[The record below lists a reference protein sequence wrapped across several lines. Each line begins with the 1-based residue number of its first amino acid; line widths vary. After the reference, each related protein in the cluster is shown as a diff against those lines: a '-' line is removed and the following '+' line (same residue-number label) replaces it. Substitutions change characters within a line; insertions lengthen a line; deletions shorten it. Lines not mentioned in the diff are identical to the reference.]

1 MSLCLRVTAAFAVV
15 LFATISLQGDPLR
28 IFIRAGIKTHGP
40 GQHDHPRFL
49 GEYTKLLQERGMTV
63 DGAMEF
69 PTVVQLEKTDVIV
82 IFAADGMRI
91 VGEQRTNFEKYLQR
105 GGGVMVLHDGI
116 VSGDQHAW
124 CKQVVGGAWI
134 WKKDAPNKEATRWH
148 EGEVGVYFTE
158 QEHPITRGLS
168 NFDWKDEVY
177 NQLDMAPDIQVLAT
191 SFVDV
196 FNIWPQL
203 WTYEKTWAGGTV
215 PYRAFV
221 SIPGH
226 EFASFETP
234 HYRAILLRGIAWA
247 GKRSNVDEFC
257 RPDEL
262 NSLRYPA
269 GGPTPA
275 ASAVTRMNLHP
286 EFNVTLAADENV
298 AEKIMSLDW
307 DPRGRMWVVET
318 PEYPGARDVHKNDAK
333 IKPWQ
338 PLEPEKYPVGAKVNR
353 RPKDRISILEDTN
366 GDGVMDRKTV
376 FADGLELP
384 TSLVFY
390 RDGVIVSQ
398 APDILWIRDTNGD
411 GKADT
416 TEVLYT
422 GWGTFD
428 THAVISNLRWGPD
441 GWVYGSVGYTRG
453 NVSSPKT
460 GKAFGEIAAGIYR
473 FRPDGSALE
482 QMAAG
487 GCNTWGCEITPD
499 GEIVYTTATCG
510 EPICHVV
517 IPEMILARG
526 SVPGMKAYLNVIEE
540 NKIYPPF
547 QEKRQ
552 PYAQIDWVNA
562 WTAAAGACVYDGGA
576 WPAKWAPNDRLSFF
590 MSEATMHLFHHQFL
604 DPKGPTYQGH
614 KEDGR
619 KETEFLTSNDYWFR
633 PIHSRVGPDGAMYVV
648 DFYNQIGV
656 HNDTRGPAH
665 GARNA
670 AARPDRDHYFTR
682 VYRIQHKEAH
692 TLPPF
697 NLDKGTPRQLLEM
710 LRHPNGWVRTTA
722 NRLLTENPEG
732 LNELQPELGRLIEE
746 GEASPFARVQ
756 ALWLYASLA
765 RTHTVGWN
773 EGVLRT
779 VFSDRS
785 AVVRKNAVRVAAALV
800 EQPGVK
806 HRVQEGN
813 SMEATTRAL
822 VERLKDSDERVR
834 IQALMAAGS
843 MPPSPALVLAVV
855 QSWPT
860 LKDKWLQSAAVGASA
875 SAPLAYLEAA
885 FEYRNSVEVVDFVPH
900 IARIAANKGDARLAA
915 DIIQMIA
922 KQPAST
928 DSLKAAVLESMNAGL
943 AADRRPEVNDA
954 LLGALKALLASDRT
968 AGSVLPFI
976 PRWNVGASLATE
988 MKPAVTKA
996 TAALGNTELSDEIRG
1011 QVASNLVG
1019 IRALDAGI
1027 VPSVA
1032 AILGAPQSSPALQRR
1047 IVDALGATPEGG
1059 LALVDAFPRLGNNLV
1074 EPAFGHILKREG
1086 SASRFLDRL
1095 ADKSINIRTLG
1106 PARVHRIRT
1115 HGDPA
1120 IARRANAVIDSLAG
1134 PEQKEKDS
1142 LIARLRPE
1150 VEKAGNIENG
1160 KKVYTANCAACHIF
1174 KNEGRNLAPAL
1185 TGMGAHGAAD
1195 LLVHIIDPNRL
1206 VEPNFISVIVE
1217 TRAGDTFDGI
1227 IDRENASEV
1236 VLRDAT
1242 TDHTIRTADIK
1253 SRNSTGRSLMPE
1265 GFEQLGAE
1273 NLRDMLAYVC
1283 ADELRFR
1290 ILDLGGAFTAN
1301 NSRGLYNSPENVGET
1316 VRFRRYGLWRAE
1328 EVPFE
1333 VVSPEKVAANVVVLK
1348 GGAEDSWSRK
1358 TLPRRV
1364 EVKVGVAAARLHFLG
1379 GVAGWGFPAVSDK
1392 DLNVMKVSIQFVD
1405 GSTQEMVFKNG
1416 VEIADYNGRHDVP
1429 GSKNLNWTTGRG
1441 QIRWFSRNVTKA
1453 TVIEKLVLESYDN
1466 DVAPTVF
1473 GITVEVAGVG
1483 ASGGGT
1489 DGGAVSKAAVN
1500 PPPVIFPPGNG
1511 LRTLI
1516 VGGGSSHDFERWFN
1530 IAEVSTLNAA
1540 GYRAVYS
1547 EPNPGLAGA
1556 IQFADIL
1563 YLSNNKAFADTES
1576 RDAVFA
1582 HVNRGKGLLLVH
1594 PALWHNWDKEWPEY
1608 NRVLC
1613 GGGSRGHDRYGE
1625 FEVTVTDPGH
1635 SLMKGVQARFSL
1647 SDELYYFEPD
1657 SQGTPIRVL
1666 ATAHS
1671 KIKDRTFPIVFV
1683 VQHPKSRI
1691 VGLTL
1696 GHDGQAHNHPAYR
1709 QILLNATQWAGEK

>member
-1 MSLCLRVTAAFAVV
+1 MSQCLRVLVLVTVV
-15 LFATISLQGDPLR
+15 LCAAISLRGDPLR
-28 IFIRAGIKTHGP
+28 VFIRAGLKTHGP

-49 GEYTKLLQERGMTV
+49 GEYTKLLQERGLTV
-63 DGAMEF
+63 DGGMDF
-69 PTVVQLEKTDVIV
+69 PTAAQLEKADVIV
-82 IFAADGMRI
+82 IYAADGMRI
-91 VGEQRTNFEKYLQR
+91 VGEDRAIFEKYLQR

-116 VSGDQHAW
+116 VSGDQHGW
-124 CKQVVGGAWI
+124 CKRVVGGAWI
-134 WKKDAPNKEATRWH
+134 WKQDPSGKAATRWH

-158 QEHPITRGLS
+158 QPHPITRGIS

-177 NQLDMAPDIQVLAT
+177 NQLDMAPDVQVLAT

-203 WTYEKTWAGGTV
+203 WTYEKTWSGGTV

-257 RPDEL
+257 RPEEL

-275 ASAVTRMNLHP
+275 STAVTRMNLHP
-286 EFNVTLAADENV
+286 EFNVTLAADETV

-318 PEYPGARDVHKNDAK
+318 PEYPGARDVHKNDVK

-366 GDGVMDRKTV
+366 GDGVMDHKTV

-390 RDGVIVSQ
+390 RDGVIVTQ
-398 APDILWIRDTNGD
+398 APDILWIRDTDGD
-411 GKADT
+411 GQADT

-453 NVSSPKT
+453 NVASPKT
-460 GKAFGEIAAGIYR
+460 GRAFGEIAAGIYR

-487 GCNTWGCEITPD
+487 SCNTWGCEITPD
-499 GEIVYTTATCG
+499 GEIVYSTATCG
-510 EPICHVV
+510 EPICHVI
-517 IPEMILARG
+517 IPETILARG
-526 SVPGMKAYLNVIEE
+526 SVPGTKAYLNVIEE

-552 PYAQIDWVNA
+552 PYVQIDWVNA

-576 WPAKWAPNDRLSFF
+576 WPAKWAPDDRLSFF

-604 DPKGPTYQGH
+604 DPKGPTYQGR

-619 KETEFLTSNDYWFR
+619 KETEFLTSDDYWFR

-670 AARPDRDHYFTR
+670 AARPDRDHHFTR

-692 TLPPF
+692 AMPPF
-697 NLDKGTPRQLLEM
+697 KLDRGTPIQLLET

-722 NRLLTENPEG
+722 NRLLTENPDG
-732 LNELQPELGRLIEE
+732 LNDVQPQLVQLIADR
-746 GEASPFARVQ
+746 EASPFARVQ
-756 ALWLYASLA
+756 GLWLYASLA

-773 EGVLRT
+773 GDIWRA

-785 AVVRKNAVRVAAALV
+785 AAVRKNAVRVAAALT
-800 EQPGVK
+800 EQPGVTY
-806 HRVQEGN
+806 RVQEVN
-813 SMEATTRAL
+813 PVEAMTRAL
-822 VERLKDSDERVR
+822 VERLNDTDDRVR

-843 MPPSPALVLAVV
+843 MPPSPALVAALV

-875 SAPLAYLEAA
+875 AAPLAYLEAA
-885 FEYRNSVEVVDFVPH
+885 FHHQNPAEVLTFVPH
-900 IARIAANKGDARLAA
+900 LARIAANKGDARLAA
-915 DIIQMIA
+915 DIVRMIA
-922 KQPAST
+922 RQPAST
-928 DSLKAAVLESMNAGL
+928 DSLKAAVLESLNAGL
-943 AADRRPEVNDA
+943 PVERRPEVDA
-954 LLGALKALLASDRT
+954 TLLGALKALLASDGS
-968 AGSVLPFI
+968 AASVLPFI
-976 PRWNVGASLATE
+976 PRWNVSTRLANE

-996 TAALGNTELSDEIRG
+996 TAALANAELADGIRG
-1011 QVASNLVG
+1011 QVAANLVG
-1019 IRALDAGI
+1019 VRSLDAGI
-1027 VPSVA
+1027 LPAVA
-1032 AILGAPQSSPALQRR
+1032 AVLGDPQSSPELQRR

-1059 LALVDAFPRLGNNLV
+1059 LTLVDAFPRLSNNLI
-1074 EPAFGHILKREG
+1074 EPAFGHILKRDR

-1095 ADKSINIRTLG
+1095 ADKSINLRTLG

-1115 HGDPA
+1115 HGAPA
-1120 IARRANAVIDSLAG
+1120 IAWRANEVIDSLAG
-1134 PEQKEKDS
+1134 PEQKEKES
-1142 LIARLRPE
+1142 LIARLRP
-1150 VEKAGNIENG
+1150 VVGTAGNIENG

-1185 TGMGAHGAAD
+1185 TGMGAHGAAE

-1206 VEPNFISVIVE
+1206 VEPNFISVLIE
-1217 TRAGDTFDGI
+1217 TRGGDTFDGI
-1227 IDRENASEV
+1227 IERENASEV

-1253 SRNSTGRSLMPE
+1253 SRNSTGRGLMPE

-1273 NLRDMLAYVC
+1273 NLRDMLAYIC
-1283 ADELRFR
+1283 ADEMRFR
-1290 ILDLGGAFTAN
+1290 ILDLSGAFTAN
-1301 NSRGLYNSPENVGET
+1301 NSRGLYNSPENADET

-1328 EVPFE
+1328 EVPFD
-1333 VVSPEKVAANVVVLK
+1333 VVSPEKRVANVVVLR

-1358 TLPRRV
+1358 TLPKRV

-1379 GVAGWGFPAVSDK
+1379 GVAGWGYPAVSDK
-1392 DLNVMKVSIQFVD
+1392 DLNVMKATVEFTD
-1405 GSTQEMVFKNG
+1405 GSKQEMVFKNG

-1441 QIRWFSRNVTKA
+1441 QIRWFSRNINPG

-1466 DVAPTVF
+1466 SVAPTLF
-1473 GITVEVAGVG
+1473 GITAELAAVSAVG
-1483 ASGGGT
+1483 DAAGGG
-1489 DGGAVSKAAVN
+1489 DGAN
-1500 PPPVIFPPGNG
+1500 PPTVIFPAGNG
-1511 LRTLI
+1511 PRILV

-1530 IAEVSTLNAA
+1530 IAEVGTLNAA
-1540 GYRAVYS
+1540 GYRAAYS
-1547 EPNPGLAGA
+1547 EPNPGLAGV
-1556 IQFADIL
+1556 IRSADIL
-1563 YLSNNKAFADTES
+1563 YLSNNKAFADAES

-1582 HVNRGKGLLLVH
+1582 HANAGKGLLLVH
-1594 PALWHNWDKEWPEY
+1594 PALWYNWGKDWPEY
-1608 NRVLC
+1608 NQVLC

-1635 SLMKGVQARFSL
+1635 PLMQGVAARFTL

-1671 KIKDRTFPIVFV
+1671 KVKNRTFPIVFI
-1683 VQHPKSRI
+1683 VQHPKARI
-1691 VGLTL
+1691 MGLTL
-1696 GHDGQAHNHPAYR
+1696 GHDGQSHSHPAYR
-1709 QILLNATQWAGEK
+1709 QILLNAARWAAEK